1 VAVEQLPRTFAQRN
15 LDAALAS
22 GGDVE
27 HVDSQWRRAVP
38 VVASPP
44 MAASQK
50 TLPTGEDVRAFIA
63 AVSDGARREDAR
75 RLCGLLADWT
85 GEPPVMWG
93 TSIVGFG
100 SYRYRYESGHEGTAA
115 LVGFSARKAN
125 LVLYLVGGV
134 KDRYPKLLEQLG
146 PHKTGKG
153 CLELRRLD
161 DVNHEV
167 LRQLVE
173 RTVRVHLAPIERAP
187 PPDAQP

>member
-1 VAVEQLPRTFAQRN
+1 MRSRCP
-15 LDAALAS
+15 
-22 GGDVE
+22 GGDVKHAE
-27 HVDSQWRRAVP
+27 SQGAARCR
-38 VVASPP
+38 VVWPA

-50 TLPTGEDVRAFIA
+50 TLPTGEDARAFIA

-93 TSIVGFG
+93 TRIVGFG

-125 LVLYLVGGV
+125 LVLYLVGGF

-153 CLELRRLD
+153 CLYLRRLD
-161 DVNHEV
+161 DVNPEV

-173 RTVRVHLAPIERAP
+173 HTVRVHRGADRAS
-187 PPDAQP
+187 AAR